1 MNPLGVLV
9 VDDEGPARAKLRRY
23 LRDDPRYEVVGEAAN
38 GREAVRLIE
47 SLRPDVV
54 LLDIQMPVLN
64 GFDVLRSVQT
74 DHLPYVIFVTAH
86 EEHAVRAFEVRA
98 LDYLLK
104 PVDRQRLAE
113 AMSRA
118 AEAGSQN
125 LTDLLGAQSGTG
137 PLERFLVRERGRLIL
152 VGVDEVDWIGAA
164 GNYVELHAGAA
175 THLLRGTL
183 GELELKLAAGGF
195 ARIHRSTI
203 VNVDRIREF
212 QPWSHGDWL
221 VILKDG
227 TELKMSRRYRDSLNI
242 GL

>member
-1 MNPLGVLV
+1 MKPLRVLI

-23 LRDDPRYEVVGEAAN
+23 LRDSPHGEVVGEATN
-38 GREAVRLIE
+38 GEEAVRRIE
-47 SLRPDVV
+47 SLTPDVV
-54 LLDIQMPVLN
+54 LLDIQMPILS
-64 GFDVLRSVQT
+64 GFDVLRAVNV
-74 DHLPYVIFVTAH
+74 DPMPYVIFVTAH

-104 PVDRQRLAE
+104 PVDRERLAE

-118 AEAGSQN
+118 AQAGSQN
-125 LTDLLGAQSGTG
+125 VTELLGAQSKAS
-137 PLERFLVRERGRLIL
+137 PVERFLVRERGRLIL

-164 GNYVELHAGAA
+164 GNYVELHVGVQ

-183 GELELKLAAGGF
+183 GELEKKLAAKRF

-203 VNVDRIREF
+203 VNLERVKEL
-212 QPWSHGDWL
+212 QKWSHGDLL
-221 VILKDG
+221 VVLEDG
-227 TELKMSRRYRDSLNI
+227 TELKMSRRYRDGLNV